1 MLDLGSGVQLEFTG
15 SYGHERARFDY
26 THPRPD
32 GQGQCAGGGWLDLP
46 GVAADFPESPR
57 WTVESWEP
65 LTLSPSLLCRGC
77 GRHGFVRDGRW
88 VPA

>member
-1 MLDLGSGVQLEFTG
+1 MLDLGHGVQLDFEG
-15 SYGHERARFDY
+15 WGDYERAEFDY

-32 GQGQCAGGGWLDLP
+32 GKGRCAGGGWLDLP
-46 GVAADFPESPR
+46 GVAETFPGVPL

-65 LTLSPSLLCRGC
+65 LTLSPSLLCGVC
-77 GRHGFVRDGRW
+77 GHHGFVRNGAW